1 MSFYANIIP
10 NFEFLFDNRH
20 QNLKFERFQ
29 SKILIYSLWM
39 RPSANYWHDAND
51 EGMKMEIGTE
61 TDRHEL
67 EVGRVMTMVK
77 FYSNFKLV
85 RKVTLVD
92 PFGF

>member
-1 MSFYANIIP
+1 MSFYANRIP
-10 NFEFLFDNRH
+10 NFEFLFNIRH

-29 SKILIYSLWM
+29 SKILIYSS
-39 RPSANYWHDAND
+39 RPSANYWRDAND

>member
-1 MSFYANIIP
+1 MSFYANRIP
-10 NFEFLFDNRH
+10 NFEFLFNIRH

-29 SKILIYSLWM
+29 SKILIYSL

-51 EGMKMEIGTE
+51 EGMKMEIETE